1 MFTSVSEITKIMFTF
16 NNINLGALKTIPQY
30 EYDLSA
36 STILP
41 TWAPVYRRKRQDYD
55 SNYNDDSKLDYG

>member
-36 STILP
+36 PTILP
-41 TWAPVYRRKRQDYD
+41 TWTPVYRRKRQDYD
-55 SNYNDDSKLDYG
+55 SELEYG

>member
-1 MFTSVSEITKIMFTF
+1 MSEITKIMFTF
-16 NNINLGALKTIPQY
+16 NNINLGALKTIPEY

-41 TWAPVYRRKRQDYD
+41 TWAPVYRRKRQEYD
-55 SNYNDDSKLDYG
+55 SELEYG